1 MGQIQRHQP
10 LYEQLMW
17 RIKSQVASGA
27 LRSGDKLPSV
37 REMALIEGLNPNTV
51 AKAYKALEQQQV
63 IETIAGK
70 GAFVLAQNE
79 AVVDEHLLA
88 SIQQRLE
95 EVIIEAKRAAIPR
108 IQLQHWIDLGYG
120 IQGEEAEE
128 EA

>member
-17 RIKSQVASGA
+17 RIKSQVAYGA

>member
-27 LRSGDKLPSV
+27 LRQGDKLPSV

-63 IETIAGK
+63 FNSDWMKLSLRRSGLRFRGRSCSTGLIWAMAYKGK
-70 GAFVLAQNE
+70 NTRRKHDVSG
-79 AVVDEHLLA
+79 
-88 SIQQRLE
+88 
-95 EVIIEAKRAAIPR
+95 
-108 IQLQHWIDLGYG
+108 
-120 IQGEEAEE
+120 
-128 EA
+128 

>member
-95 EVIIEAKRAAIPR
+95 EVIIEAKRAEIPR
-108 IQLQHWIDLGYG
+108 IQLQHWIDLAGRHTRG
-120 IQGEEAEE
+120 RG
-128 EA
+128 